1 MVSGGSGRVADRW
14 IRPGRKGKFVF
25 FSCRVT
31 YGNSCSNF
39 IIGSYSVGALRAS
52 RPIAFVHVAFCLVN
66 TGFNLQQSQRQISAL
81 RRQASWITTTVR
93 SRTRYRQLNHGISV
107 PSSVFTAGK
116 RASSIQLKHSH
127 PPSIVN
133 EDSQRQSDH
142 MPS

>member
-66 TGFNLQQSQRQISAL
+66 TGFNLQQSRRQISAL
-81 RRQASWITTTVR
+81 RRQGFLDNDNCTISNSVSPAESWYKCAFVGVYGWKKSLLDPIETQSPSV
-93 SRTRYRQLNHGISV
+93 YRQ
-107 PSSVFTAGK
+107 
-116 RASSIQLKHSH
+116 
-127 PPSIVN
+127 
-133 EDSQRQSDH
+133 
-142 MPS
+142 